1 MRQSAAF
8 CWKMLQS
15 AAWSIWEVSLMEY
28 NVRVSS
34 CTCCASW
41 EGKKDRYDRDNSSP
55 SLESETIDWTISMLH
70 LVSYSYLVWLSFRL
84 KEVRNGIL
92 VFPTL
97 LFFCTSLLKVQLCNK
112 YNSSA
117 STFRSSD
124 LVTMALSKLFSK
136 IAWAISLSEILPPNW
151 IKREG
156 KISLAVAICASVT
169 PNTMATHP

>member
-1 MRQSAAF
+1 MSVYHPALAVLHEKER
-8 CWKMLQS
+8 KIGMTEITPLPH
-15 AAWSIWEVSLMEY
+15 
-28 NVRVSS
+28 
-34 CTCCASW
+34 
-41 EGKKDRYDRDNSSP
+41 SSP
-55 SLESETIDWTISMLH
+55 KQSTEPSPCYTLYPI
-70 LVSYSYLVWLSFRL
+70 SYLVWLSFRL

-97 LFFCTSLLKVQLCNK
+97 LFFCTSLLKVRLCNK

-169 PNTMATHP
+169 PNTIATHP